1 MSCQQALD
9 GRILLLKLQEE
20 LLTDRFFQS
29 VPKKLLVLSMGHQ
42 TILKYLDLW
51 YLTPRLESRTTVLT
65 DDSMPMHCPQCKC
78 LHPPL
83 VYLLCMLNIH
93 VIHLHLF
100 RVRIFQ
106 AEGAQLL
113 QELSLPNVVD
123 LRFSPRGTYLS
134 TWERPGASN
143 PNSVLHTQEWFI
155 NTLSQ

>member
-9 GRILLLKLQEE
+9 GRIALLTVQED
-20 LLTDRFFQS
+20 LFTDRFFQS

-42 TILKYLDLW
+42 IILKYLDLW
-51 YLTPRLESRTTVLT
+51 YLTPRLESRTTALT

-78 LHPPL
+78 LYPL
-83 VYLLCMLNIH
+83 VHLLCMLDMH
-93 VIHLHLF
+93 VVHFHLF

-106 AEGAQLL
+106 AEGAQLV

-143 PNSVLHTQEWFI
+143 SDFVLSTWE
-155 NTLSQ
+155 

>member
-9 GRILLLKLQEE
+9 GRIALLRLQKE

-29 VPKKLLVLSMGHQ
+29 VPKKLLVLLMGHQ
-42 TILKYLDLW
+42 IILKYLDLW
-51 YLTPRLESRTTVLT
+51 YLTPQLESRTTALT

-78 LHPPL
+78 LHLL
-83 VYLLCMLNIH
+83 VRRPCIPNMH
-93 VIHLHLF
+93 VAHLHLF

-106 AEGAQLL
+106 AEGAQLV

-143 PNSVLHTQEWFI
+143 PYFVVCTWESFI
-155 NTLSQ
+155 DTLSQ